1 MVVCFRSELLK
12 AILEEETSWSLSVE
26 LHWLRDEIS
35 MVIVPRCWLG
45 EKVEFDVRIE
55 LEACVHSRSDVSK
68 ARIFVS
74 FRCGLFVAFSGDLV
88 RLVKRYLFYKIER
101 YCYGNNFSLYR
112 SIYRFRYV

>member
-35 MVIVPRCWLG
+35 VIVPRCWLG

-68 ARIFVS
+68 AGIFVS
-74 FRCGLFVAFSGDLV
+74 FRCGLFVAFNGDLV

-112 SIYRFRYV
+112 SIYRFR